1 VFPSSGGGGSSGDGG
16 GGGCFIATSAYGS
29 PLKEEVS
36 VLREFRDR
44 YLLTH
49 LPGRFLVEVY
59 YTLSPPLADIIAR
72 HESLKALTRG
82 VLYPVVGASRCLLK
96 SPAGFALLGGSL
108 FLLVG
113 LLLVRRKD
121 E

>member
-1 VFPSSGGGGSSGDGG
+1 
-16 GGGCFIATSAYGS
+16 
-29 PLKEEVS
+29 VS

-96 SPAGFALLGGSL
+96 SAAGFALLGGGL

>member
-1 VFPSSGGGGSSGDGG
+1 MA
-16 GGGCFIATSAYGS
+16 I
-29 PLKEEVS
+29 
-36 VLREFRDR
+36 LREFRDR
-44 YLLTH
+44 YLLTN

-82 VLYPVVGASRCLLK
+82 ALYPVVGASRCLLK
-96 SPAGFALLGGSL
+96 DPSGFVLLGGGL

-121 E
+121 EDE

>member
-1 VFPSSGGGGSSGDGG
+1 M
-16 GGGCFIATSAYGS
+16 CFIATAAYGS

-36 VLREFRDR
+36 ILQEFRDR

-49 LPGRFLVEVY
+49 LPGRVLVKVY
-59 YTLSPPLADIIAR
+59 YALSPPLADIIAR

-82 VLYPVVGASRCLLK
+82 ALYPVVGASRCFLK
-96 SPAGFALLGGSL
+96 DPSGFALLGGGL

-121 E
+121 EDQ